1 MTTTL
6 LVFLLT
12 GAVVAAAGTV
22 LARNGDVIA
31 ARTKLGG
38 LWVGSLFLALAT
50 SLPELATDIAAV
62 RFGAPDLAAGDLFGS
77 SMANMLILALITLLP
92 FGRELFARATIDHA
106 LYASL
111 AIMLTCI
118 AAAITL
124 VQPRAT
130 VLNVGFGSIVILV
143 VYLVGARAIYRHTM
157 IAREVTATAE
167 MTAGP
172 EQRSVS
178 PEAALTTA
186 QQPPALRPAIVRFL
200 IASLVVLVAAPRFAN
215 TANEIAVITGLGT
228 TFVGTWLVGL
238 ATSLPELVTSIAAV
252 RLGAYDLAVGNLFG
266 SNTLNMTLF
275 VILDAVHHGP
285 ILADIESAHAVSALV
300 AIALMGMGLAAL
312 VFRAKGRWGLLE
324 PSGGAMLLMYMGGL
338 ALVYASTR

>member
-1 MTTTL
+1 MTTVL

-38 LWVGSLFLALAT
+38 LWVGSLFLAVAT

-92 FGRELFARATIDHA
+92 SGRELFAKATIDHA

-118 AAAITL
+118 AAAVTL

-130 VLNVGFGSIVILV
+130 VLNVGLGSIVILV

-157 IAREVTATAE
+157 IAREATATAE

-172 EQRSVS
+172 EAVVS
-178 PEAALTTA
+178 PEDALTTA
-186 QQPPALRPAIVRFL
+186 QQPPALWPAIVRFL
-200 IASLVVLVAAPRFAN
+200 IASLVVLIAAPQFAN
-215 TANEIAVITGLGT
+215 TANEIAAITGLGT

-285 ILADIESAHAVSALV
+285 ILADIEAAHAVSALV

-312 VFRAKGRWGLLE
+312 VLRAKGRWRLLE
-324 PSGGAMLLMYMGGL
+324 PSGGAMLLMYLGGL